1 VVVAAAAANASMNGL
16 YTQNVNS
23 RRPHA
28 AKSRG
33 LGAEKVGSLAVAVFV
48 FTYRS
53 PICYSPRLKS
63 LRAEKW
69 PCRAVFAGYF
79 SDLLVKYRGQLIKPR
94 GEH

>member
-1 VVVAAAAANASMNGL
+1 MLIRVG
-16 YTQNVNS
+16 
-23 RRPHA
+23 HA

-48 FTYRS
+48 FTYRA

-69 PCRAVFAGYF
+69 PCRAVFAGHF
-79 SDLLVKYRGQLIKPR
+79 SVLLVKYRVQLIKPR
-94 GEH
+94 GAH